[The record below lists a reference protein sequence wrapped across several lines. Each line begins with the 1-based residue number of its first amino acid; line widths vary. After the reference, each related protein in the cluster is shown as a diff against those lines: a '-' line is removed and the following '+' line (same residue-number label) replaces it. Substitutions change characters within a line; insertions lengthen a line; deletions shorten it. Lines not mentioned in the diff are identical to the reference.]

1 VRCVWLL
8 HTPSRRRVNVSGP
21 DIVEVE
27 PRRAVRGRGM
37 HTGSMLRL
45 LLSCFIAT
53 FSSSAL
59 ADECALD
66 TKAITAQ
73 FASKLPKGVKVL
85 STKKEKRKVTQV
97 LKLADGVEVTV
108 EFGGCE
114 RVQYAFS
121 IKAKGLTTK
130 TVGAEAMAVARRV
143 LPGLPMSKDALA
155 EPLVLMTAIDEGS
168 FTSLPATLA
177 CGPGSC
183 RFELVPLPET
193 KKPAAKKP
201 PKKDPKAKAP
211 DDEKGDDAERPA
223 TLVLSYDAA
232 I

>member
-1 VRCVWLL
+1 
-8 HTPSRRRVNVSGP
+8 
-21 DIVEVE
+21 
-27 PRRAVRGRGM
+27 M
-37 HTGSMLRL
+37 HTDVMFRP
-45 LLSCFIAT
+45 LLSCLIVVFA
-53 FSSSAL
+53 SAAF

-66 TKAITAQ
+66 AKAITAQ
-73 FASKLPKGVKVL
+73 FSAKVPKGAKVL
-85 STKKEKRKVTQV
+85 STKKEKRKVKQV

-114 RVQYAFS
+114 RVQYSFG

-130 TVGAEAMAVARRV
+130 TVGAEAMAIARRV
-143 LPGLPMSKDALA
+143 LPGLPMSKDAMA
-155 EPLVLMTAIDEGS
+155 EPRVLLTAIDEGS
-168 FTSLPATLA
+168 FTSLPATLS

-183 RFELVPLPET
+183 RFELVPLPDK

-201 PKKDPKAKAP
+201 PPPKKKDPKAP
-211 DDEKGDDAERPA
+211 EEEKVEDAEVPA